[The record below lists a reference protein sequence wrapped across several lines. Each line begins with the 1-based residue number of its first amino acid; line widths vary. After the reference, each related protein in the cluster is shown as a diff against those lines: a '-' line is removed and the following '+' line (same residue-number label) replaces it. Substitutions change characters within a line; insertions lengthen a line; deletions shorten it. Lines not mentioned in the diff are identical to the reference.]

1 LKSPKR
7 KGLERSTLTVDR
19 RGLAGKRRGEARY
32 RRTGS
37 TGEVSA
43 GKNRLRVAWT
53 HAGIAFVD
61 DADVD
66 VADVEKRLKM
76 RLVAKPVPSLIRSS
90 LAEVARGKRD
100 VDVPIDLS
108 WASEYIQE
116 VLAAAM
122 RIPRG
127 ETRPYSWLAREARRP
142 LAVRAA
148 ATAMAKNPLWLLV
161 PCHRVIAADGTI
173 GSYGPSGVER
183 KRELLKREGVT
194 LPRGNKRDVKT
205 TQPKRG

>member
-1 LKSPKR
+1 MKSKR
-7 KGLERSTLTVDR
+7 ADKRAVEIHRDR
-19 RGLAGKRRGEARY
+19 RGRSKPPPKKTNHPIY

-43 GKNRLRVAWT
+43 GKQRLRVAWT

-61 DADVD
+61 ESDVD

-76 RLVAKPVPSLIRSS
+76 RLIEKPVPPIFRSS
-90 LAEVARGKRD
+90 LVEAAKGARD

-116 VLAAAM
+116 VIAAAM

-127 ETRPYSWLAREARRP
+127 QTRPYSWLAREARRP

-173 GSYGPSGVER
+173 GSYGSTGVER

-194 LPRGNKRDVKT
+194 LPDRKKRADS
-205 TQPKRG
+205 RRER

>member
-1 LKSPKR
+1 LTPK
-7 KGLERSTLTVDR
+7 KGAVEIHLDR
-19 RGLAGKRRGEARY
+19 RGRTKKRSEQRSHPIY
-32 RRTGS
+32 RRAGS

-43 GKNRLRVAWT
+43 GKQRLRVAWT
-53 HAGIAFVD
+53 HAGVAFID

-76 RLVAKPVPSLIRSS
+76 HFVEKRVPALIRSA
-90 LAEVARGKRD
+90 LAAVAKGARD

-122 RIPRG
+122 GIPRG
-127 ETRPYSWLAREARRP
+127 QTRPYSWLAREARRP

-173 GSYGPSGVER
+173 GSYGSSGVER
-183 KRELLKREGVT
+183 KRELLEREGVM
-194 LPRGNKRDVKT
+194 LSGAK
-205 TQPKRG
+205 PKK

>member
-1 LKSPKR
+1 LK
-7 KGLERSTLTVDR
+7 RSKVDR
-19 RGLAGKRRGEARY
+19 SVPDVRY
-32 RRTGS
+32 RRSGS
-37 TGEVSA
+37 TGEVTA
-43 GKNRLRVAWT
+43 GKHRLRVAWT

-76 RLVAKPVPSLIRSS
+76 RLVEKRVPPLIRSS
-90 LAEVARGKRD
+90 LVEVAKGDGD
-100 VDVPIDLS
+100 VDAPIDLS

-116 VLAAAM
+116 VLSAAM

-127 ETRPYSWLAREARRP
+127 QTRPYSWLAREARRP

-148 ATAMAKNPLWLLV
+148 ASAMAKNPLWLLV
-161 PCHRVIAADGTI
+161 PCHRVISADGSI
-173 GSYGPSGVER
+173 GSYGPTGVER

-194 LPRGNKRDVKT
+194 LPGRTATKGR
-205 TQPKRG
+205 PRRR

>member
-1 LKSPKR
+1 M
-7 KGLERSTLTVDR
+7 ERSTSTVDR
-19 RGLAGKRRGEARY
+19 RGRSKTKRTVAREY
-32 RRTGS
+32 RRSGS
-37 TGEVSA
+37 TGEVA
-43 GKNRLRVAWT
+43 VGKHRLRVAWT

-66 VADVEKRLKM
+66 VADIEKRLKM
-76 RLVAKPVPSLIRSS
+76 RLVAKPVPALIRSS
-90 LAEVARGKRD
+90 LVEASRGARD

-108 WASEYIQE
+108 WASEYFQE

-127 ETRPYSWLAREARRP
+127 QTRPYSWLAREARRP

-148 ATAMAKNPLWLLV
+148 ASAMAKNPLWLLV

-173 GSYGPSGVER
+173 GSYGSSGIER

-194 LPRGNKRDVKT
+194 LPG
-205 TQPKRG
+205 PKRRADKTRRR